1 MRSSKKNKIITAVK
15 MSLLYA
21 GSFLWVVSIAIGVA
35 SFISVTDFG
44 DDGVLSGR
52 RVSLT
57 YYSSYDPT
65 PTPGHVCIMPMSAWE
80 YVPPA
85 LLDHDED
92 GGSSSYSIQD
102 RFNDELAL
110 VPSSDMDYIK
120 SRGWTIE
127 LTDMNLAAAYGYS
140 GSIVGITDYETKT
153 VYIANKWSA
162 IRRATIH
169 EIGHALDNAHGT
181 VSCTS
186 EFKSIYYS
194 ERYDFHD
201 CTSVGDGHETSDV
214 IEYFASVYQN
224 MILNYDATKSDVP
237 ETVAYIERVLWGRTE
252 GAAIKPTPCPTATPV
267 PKPAETVVIAT
278 TPQETTLT
286 EPRVSSGEGP
296 DGPTVA
302 TPTEPKI
309 TLKDTG
315 PSETTVETEEAA

>member
-1 MRSSKKNKIITAVK
+1 MRSSKKNKIITAIK

-35 SFISVTDFG
+35 SFISVIDFG

-92 GGSSSYSIQD
+92 GGSSSYSI
-102 RFNDELAL
+102 
-110 VPSSDMDYIK
+110 
-120 SRGWTIE
+120 E

-153 VYIANKWSA
+153 VYVANKWSA

-286 EPRVSSGEGP
+286 EPWVSSGEEP